1 MRKAGDYERK
11 NRGALQQD
19 VANVL
24 PPKASSGIRLISYL
38 KALFGKGR
46 TQCCASSLLSH
57 TKIGQRDV
65 GDLGRKDKPSCA
77 GAFSVLGR
85 RLEKCGARSTPP
97 RLGNH
102 EKIIQ
107 DKDHCHRAR
116 REAGIQL
123 GESDCDTTIQCKKN
137 RRIIVLKPLP
147 KKAPPP
153 FRVAWVTVELAI
165 GIEKRDEDIN
175 VRDGRL
181 PNLDFA
187 SLHAPLSR

>member
-1 MRKAGDYERK
+1 MLRF
-11 NRGALQQD
+11 Q
-19 VANVL
+19 
-24 PPKASSGIRLISYL
+24 P
-38 KALFGKGR
+38 
-46 TQCCASSLLSH
+46 
-57 TKIGQRDV
+57 
-65 GDLGRKDKPSCA
+65 
-77 GAFSVLGR
+77 AFSYKDWAAILVISVERTSR
-85 RLEKCGARSTPP
+85 RARARSPYWAAAWRSAEPVP
-97 RLGNH
+97 RRRALGNH

-123 GESDCDTTIQCKKN
+123 GEPDCDTTIQCKKN

-187 SLHAPLSR
+187 SLHASLSR